1 MRPIKLEIE
10 GFTVYRDRQV
20 IDFSNLNFFIIKG
33 KTGSGKT
40 SIVDAITFA
49 LYGKVP
55 RYSVRRSHH
64 KMVMSRNSD
73 RMRVSL
79 EFSVGTRRYKVE
91 RFYRT
96 KPESYEVR
104 AYDGDKRLDL
114 GKNEV
119 ERWVEKITGLDYRTF
134 TKVIV
139 LPQGEFDELLKPRE
153 PRERRNILIRL
164 LDLQLFEEMRILA
177 SERFRQLTGE
187 REALTEELERLK
199 DVSTESIRALE
210 KEKSRIEKNL
220 KDIQSEITKAEEELG
235 RAREVEKLREE
246 EKKLLHRLVELEKKE
261 AEFKELEERL
271 SRAKRI
277 LPFLPYIDRVEDIE
291 RQLRDRRLERERLTK
306 ESIKIK
312 SELSE
317 LRNELSAVEN
327 MAKEIPTLR
336 EELQNTLLTLEKLKD
351 ARQNIL
357 RAGES
362 MKEAEELERECKKL
376 KKALTQI
383 ETRIKKG
390 ESLIEETQRE
400 LEATEVDEERYREL
414 LRLREKIRF
423 NIQTRQKEKELKERL
438 IKTERDIEKLT
449 IQLKEEREKLKEAQE
464 QFKRSSVL
472 SLAKRIRESL
482 REGDTCPVCGGV
494 YHHIHQQEP
503 EGVEGISE
511 EELELI
517 KEGVIRTEKELSSLQ
532 SRREVIAEELSSLP
546 DKEERLP
553 SEEKVEEELK
563 SLEELRTKKREMER
577 KLRKFNERMAELL
590 KERQAL
596 SSRLERFS
604 TRSQMLKAEAEKTL
618 KNIREEIGITET
630 SSIRRKIEALTQ
642 KSKDLKS
649 KIEEIE
655 KKRDELSQK
664 EKAISQKLITLKTS
678 LKGIEKEIEQREKER
693 ESTLRKLIPIFEEF
707 GDLKKVKELSLEKEK
722 IEKLEE
728 EIERFKRD
736 RELTGE
742 KLKDVRQKLKGEKD
756 TPRLKETE
764 EKLESLQKERELLFT
779 RKGELSSEIA
789 RKKESLGRKEEI
801 KDRLKEIEKDLRVL
815 ERIKEDLKSDRL
827 QDFAASL
834 MLSRIVEKAGEYLLR
849 FTGVY
854 ELHIDERGDLAVLD
868 RSQGA
873 VRSVSSLSGGETFL
887 ASLSLALGVSDI
899 LSARSHLESLFIDEG
914 FGTLDDETRERVSDI
929 LQLVKQNINRM
940 VGIISHIPDL
950 GERFHQ
956 RIEVIREEDSS
967 RVKVFY

>member
-10 GFTVYRDRQV
+10 GFTVYRDRQT

-55 RYSVRRSHH
+55 RYSVRRGHH
-64 KMVMSRNSD
+64 KMVISRNSD

-104 AYDGDKRLDL
+104 AYEGDKRLDL

-119 ERWVEKITGLDYRTF
+119 ERWVERITGLDYRTF

-153 PRERRNILIRL
+153 PKERRNILIRL
-164 LDLQLFEEMRILA
+164 LDLQLFEEIRILA

-187 REALTEELERLK
+187 RETLAEEFERLK
-199 DVSTESIRALE
+199 DVSAESIRELE
-210 KEKSRIEKNL
+210 AEKSLIERKLRN
-220 KDIQSEITKAEEELG
+220 IQDKITEAEEELSK
-235 RAREVEKLREE
+235 AREVEKLRKEE
-246 EKKLLHRLVELEKKE
+246 EELLHRLGELEGKE
-261 AEFKELEERL
+261 TEFKELEERL

-277 LPFLPYIDRVEDIE
+277 LPFLPYIDRLEDIE
-291 RQLRDRRLERERLTK
+291 RQLRDRRLEKERLTK
-306 ESIKIK
+306 ESIKVK

-317 LRNELSAVEN
+317 VRSELSAVEDL
-327 MAKEIPTLR
+327 AKEIPTLR
-336 EELQNTLLTLEKLKD
+336 EELQSTLLTLEKLKD

-357 RAGES
+357 RAGENR
-362 MKEAEELERECKKL
+362 KEAEELERECDKL

-383 ETRIKKG
+383 DERIKKG
-390 ESLIEETQRE
+390 ERLIEETQRE
-400 LEATEVDEERYREL
+400 LEETEVDEERYSEL

-423 NIQTRQKEKELKERL
+423 SLQTRQKEKELKERL

-449 IQLKEEREKLKEAQE
+449 IQLKEEREKLKEAE
-464 QFKRSSVL
+464 EKFKKSSVL
-472 SLAKRIRESL
+472 ILARRVRESL
-482 REGDTCPVCGGV
+482 REGDTCPVCGGI
-494 YHHIHQQEP
+494 YHHLHQTET
-503 EGVEGISE
+503 EAADSISE

-517 KEGVIRTEKELSSLQ
+517 KEGVLRIEKELSSLQ
-532 SRREVIAEELSSLP
+532 SRREVIIEELSSLP
-546 DKEERLP
+546 GKEDRLP
-553 SEEKVEEELK
+553 PEEEVEKELK
-563 SLEELRTKKREMER
+563 SLEELRTGKREKER
-577 KLRKFNERMAELL
+577 KLRKFNDRMAELL
-590 KERQAL
+590 KEREAL
-596 SSRLERFS
+596 SSKLERAS
-604 TRSQMLKAEAEKTL
+604 TRSQILRTEAERILQK
-618 KNIREEIGITET
+618 IREEIGLTDAG
-630 SSIRRKIEALTQ
+630 SIRRKIEALSQ

-655 KKRDELSQK
+655 NKKEKLSRK

-678 LKGIEKEIEQREKER
+678 LKGVEKEIEQREKER

-707 GDLKKVKELSLEKEK
+707 GDLKKVKEFSLEKEK
-722 IEKLEE
+722 IDKLEQ
-728 EIERFKRD
+728 EIERFKRE
-736 RELTGE
+736 RELIRE
-742 KLKDVRQKLKGEKD
+742 RLKDLRKKLRVEKD
-756 TPRLKETE
+756 TPKPEEIE
-764 EKLESLQKERELLFT
+764 EKLKSLQRERELLLT

-789 RKKESLGRKEEI
+789 RKKESLERKEEI
-801 KDRLKEIEKDLRVL
+801 KNRLKKIEKDLRVL

-834 MLSRIVEKAGEYLLR
+834 MLGKIVEKAGEYLLR

-950 GERFHQ
+950 GDRFHQ
-956 RIEVIREEDSS
+956 RIEVIRDEDSS
-967 RVKVFY
+967 KVKVFY